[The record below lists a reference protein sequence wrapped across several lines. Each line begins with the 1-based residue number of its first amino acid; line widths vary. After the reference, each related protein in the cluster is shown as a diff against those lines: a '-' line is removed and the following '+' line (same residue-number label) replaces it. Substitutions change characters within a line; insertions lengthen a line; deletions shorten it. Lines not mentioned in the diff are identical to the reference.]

1 MKRYVF
7 SLAGVLR
14 LRVQQ
19 AEAAE
24 AKLAL
29 LYTELQ
35 TIQTRQQEFEDQLQ
49 KDQDELLTP
58 NRVLAAESLL
68 QMDAYRRWAAI
79 ERRRQTQVAAQCI
92 ARIQEQNASVIEAKR
107 NQQLLERLRDRAR
120 QRWELDRAR
129 EEQALAE
136 EAFMSQW
143 GRHQGDQ

>member
-1 MKRYVF
+1 MKRYAF

-24 AKLAL
+24 AKLAF
-29 LYTELQ
+29 LYAELQ
-35 TIQTRQQEFEDQLQ
+35 TIQTRQQEFDDQLQ

-92 ARIQEQNASVIEAKR
+92 ARIQEQNARVIAAKR
-107 NQQLLERLRDRAR
+107 NQQLLEKLRDRTR
-120 QRWELDRAR
+120 QRWELDNAR

-143 GRHQGDQ
+143 GKHQGDQ

>member
-49 KDQDELLTP
+49 KDQAELFTP
-58 NRVLAAESLL
+58 NRVLAGESLV
-68 QMDAYRRWAAI
+68 QMDSYCRWAAI

-107 NQQLLERLRDRAR
+107 NQQLLEKLRDRAR

>member
-49 KDQDELLTP
+49 KDQAELFTP
-58 NRVLAAESLL
+58 NRVLAGESLV
-68 QMDAYRRWAAI
+68 QMDSYCRWAAMWPPNASPGSRNRTPASSKPNEI
-79 ERRRQTQVAAQCI
+79 NNFSKDSGTAPANAGNSI
-92 ARIQEQNASVIEAKR
+92 ARAR
-107 NQQLLERLRDRAR
+107 NRL
-120 QRWELDRAR
+120 
-129 EEQALAE
+129 
-136 EAFMSQW
+136 
-143 GRHQGDQ
+143 